1 MAAINSPLGCFQTA
15 TTILTSHSE
24 DKPVVSSLD
33 LKVVFPVKREP
44 IVRRSQPSE
53 IDMAYSPGGSTG
65 PCIPPKV
72 LEYIDNTLYNECE
85 DIKQA
90 LISFNFVIKE
100 MKAASDPTIADLEE
114 LEGKVEALEN
124 AMNIKDTDMNEIK
137 TAYEVQIEN
146 LEDRLLQSV
155 PILHVPMPAGTPPP
169 VKSCVC
175 SKEADEYRVALEYE
189 LEATDRRFH
198 AMYGHA
204 RELASEVSRLELLVQ
219 RKDDMAAL

>member
-53 IDMAYSPGGSTG
+53 IDMAYSPGGPTG
-65 PCIPPKV
+65 PCIHPKV
-72 LEYIDNTLYNECE
+72 LEYIDNTLYNERE

-114 LEGKVEALEN
+114 LEGKVEALKN
-124 AMNIKDTDMNEIK
+124 AMNIKSTEMKKIK
-137 TAYEVQIEN
+137 AAYKIQIDNSE
-146 LEDRLLQSV
+146 ERLSKSV
-155 PILHVPMPAGTPPP
+155 PIRAYRQKK
-169 VKSCVC
+169 KSF
-175 SKEADEYRVALEYE
+175 KN
-189 LEATDRRFH
+189 
-198 AMYGHA
+198 
-204 RELASEVSRLELLVQ
+204 
-219 RKDDMAAL
+219 